1 MRKKK
6 NTFSG
11 LAFKSMNTNTVFFPR
26 SRIYKRRHHR
36 VFFISFELNMNSPIR
51 CRNEEKF

>member
-11 LAFKSMNTNTVFFPR
+11 LAFKSMTTNTVFF
-26 SRIYKRRHHR
+26 R
-36 VFFISFELNMNSPIR
+36 VLVFIKGATIAFFISFELNMNSPIR
-51 CRNEEKF
+51 C

>member
-11 LAFKSMNTNTVFFPR
+11 LAFKSMTTNNVFFPR

-36 VFFISFELNMNSPIR
+36 VFYQLRVEYEFAY
-51 CRNEEKF
+51 

>member
-11 LAFKSMNTNTVFFPR
+11 LAFKSMTTNTVFFPR